1 MIRKKKKFGIKKI
14 INLESIDVSI
24 HEPNNNVSLIV
35 VILGEKFLTI
45 EKRKKKF
52 EMEEIWNLESH
63 ERINRSSNITF
74 PLLSSP

>member
-1 MIRKKKKFGIKKI
+1 MIRKKKFGIKKI

-35 VILGEKFLTI
+35 VILGEKFSTI

-52 EMEEIWNLESH
+52 EMEEIIWNRMNVLIDP
-63 ERINRSSNITF
+63 RT
-74 PLLSSP
+74 

>member
-1 MIRKKKKFGIKKI
+1 MIRKKKFGIKKI

-35 VILGEKFLTI
+35 VILGEKFSTI

-52 EMEEIWNLESH
+52 EMEEI
-63 ERINRSSNITF
+63 I
-74 PLLSSP
+74 